1 MSNKPISHDDLM
13 AQFHL
18 LRSDPAKY
26 LELANQLV
34 QHDPSD
40 GHAYFS
46 RHQAWAHLNRYDLAL
61 ADLNKSLSLEP
72 HYVTHRARGKI
83 LRDMGR
89 YREAIDAFN
98 RCQEMDPI
106 AWVNALGPLLR
117 ADCHARLG
125 NEEAALADCASLRD
139 EHWTPGIFGTPAGNK
154 AEVAAE
160 LRRIAAAARA
170 RNR

>member
-1 MSNKPISHDDLM
+1 MSNKHITHDELTRN
-13 AQFHL
+13 FHL

-26 LELANQLV
+26 LEMANQLV
-34 QHDPSD
+34 RENPDD
-40 GHAYFS
+40 RHAYFS
-46 RHQAWAHLNRYDLAL
+46 RHQAWAQIGCRDLAL
-61 ADLNKSLSLEP
+61 ADLDKSLSLEP

-117 ADCHARLG
+117 ADCYANLG
-125 NEEAALADCASLRD
+125 DEDAAIADCMSLRD

-154 AEVAAE
+154 LEVATE
-160 LRRIAAAARA
+160 LRRIAAEARA